1 MTKEEMLNLK
11 DSPTGRYARI
21 GYSKI
26 VYDYVNIPAEIV
38 EQEEPEF
45 EDEDLAEWIA
55 KNNDDAEDIQITSI
69 D

>member
-1 MTKEEMLNLK
+1 MTKEEMLALK

-21 GYSKI
+21 GYSKLA
-26 VYDYVNIPAEIV
+26 YDHVNIPAEIV
-38 EQEEPEF
+38 EQDDPEF
-45 EDEDLAEWIA
+45 DDEDLVEWIE